1 MDFHFVERGLSWP
14 NCCVIC
20 GSQGP
25 GLVDT
30 GVDKPGIAGDG
41 SGFGRV
47 YLCKNVCVKAA
58 ASEVGFVKGPRMD
71 ELQNASLALEQRDK
85 EIVNRD
91 RRIDKLTEA
100 IAERDRRLK
109 QQQMVIDGQ
118 AEKLSTAQH
127 VAGIAAAAN
136 TQLAEVFT

>member
-1 MDFHFVERGLSWP
+1 VQKRVCQSRR
-14 NCCVIC
+14 VR
-20 GSQGP
+20 
-25 GLVDT
+25 
-30 GVDKPGIAGDG
+30 
-41 SGFGRV
+41 GRV
-47 YLCKNVCVKAA
+47 RQRPEAWTSSKT
-58 ASEVGFVKGPRMD
+58 P
-71 ELQNASLALEQRDK
+71 SLALEQRDK
-85 EIVNRD
+85 EITNRD
-91 RRIDKLTEA
+91 KRIDKLTEA